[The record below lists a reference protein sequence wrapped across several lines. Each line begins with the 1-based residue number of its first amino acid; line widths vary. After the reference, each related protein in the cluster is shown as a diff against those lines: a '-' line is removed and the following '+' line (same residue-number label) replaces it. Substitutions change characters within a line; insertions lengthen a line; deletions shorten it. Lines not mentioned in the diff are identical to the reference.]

1 MLKSL
6 RKIREDK
13 GWTQKDLGDRT
24 MLTQFAISRLERGQ
38 RCGNIVTVVN
48 LANALG
54 VTIEELL
61 ADPAE
66 DNEGGELAT
75 KLAAEAGHTD
85 HA

>member
-6 RKIREDK
+6 RKLREEK
-13 GWTQKDLGDRT
+13 GWTQKDLSDRT
-24 MLTQFAISRLERGQ
+24 MITQFAISRLERGQ

-54 VTIEELL
+54 VTVEELI
-61 ADPAE
+61 AEPAE
-66 DNEGGELAT
+66 
-75 KLAAEAGHTD
+75 AEPAD